1 MKKIYFYLSQRK
13 FFFINLFIFLYI
25 LVNLLDGNRGYFS
38 YIKKNDILKSK
49 TNEEKKLFDNLNS
62 LKMKNSLLLEENIN
76 LDFLDQLYREYFTL
90 GKKGEKIF
98 LINY

>member
-1 MKKIYFYLSQRK
+1 MKKLLFFLSKNK
-13 FFFINLFIFLYI
+13 FLIINLLIFSYIFL
-25 LVNLLDGNRGYFS
+25 NLLDGNRGYFS

-98 LINY
+98 LIK

>member
-1 MKKIYFYLSQRK
+1 MKKLL
-13 FFFINLFIFLYI
+13 FFFSKNKFLIINLLIFSYIFL
-25 LVNLLDGNRGYFS
+25 NLFDGNRGYFF

-98 LINY
+98 LIK

>member
-1 MKKIYFYLSQRK
+1 MKKLL
-13 FFFINLFIFLYI
+13 FFFSKNKFLIINLLIFTYIFL
-25 LVNLLDGNRGYFS
+25 NLFDGNRGYFS

-90 GKKGEKIF
+90 GKKGEKFF
-98 LINY
+98 LIK

>member
-1 MKKIYFYLSQRK
+1 MSLLRK
-13 FFFINLFIFLYI
+13 GLASMIFLNLF
-25 LVNLLDGNRGYFS
+25 DGNRGYFS

-98 LINY
+98 LIK